1 MSEEIID
8 AEVTGSAVA
17 VSAATSELVA
27 RKSAASLEVAI
38 NLAERKPRSI
48 ERFIKTATTLATR
61 DPETARSCFYLLKRG
76 TKEIQGESIR
86 MAEIV
91 LSSYQ
96 NLMFSEPD
104 IIELSPTLTMVSG
117 RVWDL
122 ETNTSLSD
130 SVLVRTSYSDGK
142 PYNDD
147 MKVMAARGGIS
158 KLLRNLVFRVVP
170 RALLQPVRAAAIE
183 VAWGAG
189 LSFEGRRNR
198 VVDWI
203 KSLNID
209 LNRAWKSLG
218 VNGPA
223 DLTEDDLIK
232 LTGIRTAIKD
242 GDTTVDQAFPDE
254 KPVAF
259 PTAEQ
264 PKKRGRKP
272 QSQGAAETP
281 ATPPVAQAP
290 EKAPESA
297 GAPAPTEPPATQSEP
312 SKPDNGP
319 TDPETE
325 NSAKFLN
332 GGDPTTKADMIDAIF
347 DFVESKGVDPNV
359 FTRALRV
366 NNYLS
371 REDAFTPELPRA
383 QIEKIYKAREK
394 LLELV
399 PSTSKI

>member
-38 NLAERKPRSI
+38 NLAERRPRSI

-61 DPETARSCFYLLKRG
+61 DPETARSCFYTLKRG
-76 TKEIQGESIR
+76 AQDIQGESVR

-130 SVLVRTSYSDGK
+130 SVLVRTAYKDGK
-142 PYNDD
+142 PYNED
-147 MKVMAARGGIS
+147 MKIMAARGGIS

-170 RALLQPVRAAAIE
+170 RALLQPVKAAAIE

-272 QSQGAAETP
+272 QSQEAAETP

-290 EKAPESA
+290 EKAPESS
-297 GAPAPTEPPATQSEP
+297 GAPAPAEPPAASSEP
-312 SKPDNGP
+312 EDGQINPDMK
-319 TDPETE
+319 
-325 NSAKFLN
+325 NSSQFLN